1 MTRRLEIADP
11 DPGLTR
17 RMFEL
22 ELELE
27 RSIAEIVAPI
37 DGGFAVLN
45 PSVPLIWDD
54 SYLVIEQAGRSARDL
69 AALADQVL
77 APHGIAGRAIVTGD
91 PENAH
96 ALGRGF
102 QELGWKIDRGVWM
115 KHRGAPDRPAP
126 VEAREV
132 DRGEIAELRR
142 RTFLESW
149 AGDYSGAPEL
159 IAEQWLSRQDAYC
172 EVASARWFVADLDGE
187 PSSSC
192 ALLCADDIGQIEWVG
207 SSPRARN
214 RGLARS
220 VVLAATGAS
229 RAEGHALTTIGAD
242 LDAWPWQLYQRLGF
256 EPIGTDAAFLR
267 P

>member
-91 PENAH
+91 PEKAH
-96 ALGRGF
+96 ALGRGV
-102 QELGWKIDRGVWM
+102 QELG
-115 KHRGAPDRPAP
+115 
-126 VEAREV
+126 
-132 DRGEIAELRR
+132 
-142 RTFLESW
+142 
-149 AGDYSGAPEL
+149 
-159 IAEQWLSRQDAYC
+159 
-172 EVASARWFVADLDGE
+172 
-187 PSSSC
+187 
-192 ALLCADDIGQIEWVG
+192 
-207 SSPRARN
+207 
-214 RGLARS
+214 
-220 VVLAATGAS
+220 
-229 RAEGHALTTIGAD
+229 
-242 LDAWPWQLYQRLGF
+242 
-256 EPIGTDAAFLR
+256 
-267 P
+267 